1 MMRKGKIGWGVIGA
15 GGIAD
20 RKTIPGMLEAPNAEL
35 VALMSMPDSDTDALA
50 EKYGVKGYHA
60 EQELLAD
67 RDVDAVYL
75 ATPVYLHHTQAI
87 MAAEAGK
94 HLLIEKPLA
103 IGVSEAQAIIDA
115 CRKAGVKACEGYMMR
130 FHTLNLKAKEMVA
143 AGLIGNVV
151 MGRAQLSCWY
161 PDMPGAWRQD
171 PKLGGGGTLMDLASH
186 CYDLLDMIIGPIQ
199 SVSALVNTQTFQY
212 AVEDSSTT
220 LLQFASGAHGI
231 ADCFFNVPDG
241 SALSRLELYGNKGSI
256 LLEGTI
262 GQAPGG
268 RMIAYLSDEAK
279 DYDPM
284 QNSASLDV
292 EKREITVAPKNMYT
306 SEIAYLSDC
315 ILSDTKPQINGLE
328 HGLGIL
334 KTVMAAYES
343 GRTGSNVNVT

>member
-1 MMRKGKIGWGVIGA
+1 MNAKKVGWGVVGA

-20 RKTIPGMLEAPNAEL
+20 RKTIPGLLEAKNAKL
-35 VALMSMPDSDTDALA
+35 VAVMSMPNESTDELA
-50 EKYGVKGYHA
+50 KKYGVRGYYT
-60 EQELLAD
+60 EQALLAD
-67 RDVDAVYL
+67 PAVDAVYI
-75 ATPVYLHHTQAI
+75 ATPVYLHHKQAI

-103 IGVSEAQAIIDA
+103 IGVPEGQAVVDA

-130 FHTLNLKAKEMVA
+130 FHTLNLKAKEMVDD
-143 AGLIGNVV
+143 GLIGNVV

-186 CYDLLDMIIGPIQ
+186 CYDLLEMYIGPIQ
-199 SVSALVNTQTFQY
+199 SVMALVNTQTFQY
-212 AVEDSSTT
+212 SVEDSSTT
-220 LLQFASGAHGI
+220 LLEFKSGAHGI

-268 RMIAYLSDEAK
+268 RMIAYLSDDARE
-279 DYDPM
+279 YDPM
-284 QNSASLDV
+284 QNAASLGV
-292 EKREITVAPKNMYT
+292 ERREITVEPKDMYT
-306 SEIAYLSDC
+306 AEIEHLSDC
-315 ILSDTKPQINGLE
+315 ILNDREPEVNRLE

-334 KTVMAAYES
+334 STVMAAYES
-343 GRTGSNVNVT
+343 GRTGKKVRL